1 MMPTLAYRK
10 RLFKM
15 RTNDSILVIAAACLL
30 FSSCKHEEPS
40 ECRQISLS
48 FCETEVKTALNS
60 SRTSLQWSEGDA
72 ISVYNNYDASIATA
86 TYSSGSSINVL
97 VPVDASSVKATYP
110 ETTGSYDAPGFV
122 FPDVQEQASAGV
134 LSGANYPIVA
144 QAAIV
149 GDAAE
154 LHFESVGSAFALNVY
169 KPKEQGEKLRYVTVK
184 PSQRE
189 TAVKVQMVEPFALG
203 AELPTDKRTYAGQVY
218 ACLEKGQYNG
228 IEFLVVTDR
237 YQYSITTNDTMMD
250 LEGHDFFV
258 VNLDLTHLKA
268 YISVGVGT
276 EAFSEEEDH
285 SVDVTLSGAGF
296 VELVQHFPD
305 DQLTEDIIP
314 DFSAVGY
321 HWGEAEFPDYG
332 RVVELGAPSGD
343 DDTEMIQ
350 AAIDGASEGTVI
362 QFQAGRYIVDGLLI
376 LDKNGII
383 LRGAEN
389 RQTEL
394 FARGT
399 LSLDEV
405 NPEADDAT
413 YPVVRTL
420 INLGVAK
427 STRIA
432 TSVRLLRISTIG
444 ANNLAGRRI
453 EYHLS
458 AWNVRGR
465 SLNSGSTEVMG
476 GGSTITEDA
485 FCGSD
490 FVTVAD
496 PTSFNVGENVVVYRP
511 GTQEWIHDLKMDN
524 IIRSTADKTVNQ
536 WNPAD
541 YNMYW
546 ERTIKAVVGKRL
558 YFDTPLMMSITQ
570 AYGGGEV
577 RHYSRTRIKECG
589 IENFKLISDY
599 NPDRDSYAFGVGD
612 IYHATTAIMF
622 YGAEHCWVKNVET
635 HRFCMSA
642 VQISNGARNITIQ
655 DCDQKEP
662 TGYDRT
668 GGLRYAFSI
677 DGGQQCLIRNCTSD
691 QDRHQFATGGKIP
704 GPNVFSRCTGTNAS
718 TDVGPHQRW
727 ATGTLYDN
735 VSTNASMKAY
745 DAGDSGTGHGWQGVN
760 QVFWNCTAESFS
772 LQSPWVT
779 GKNYAI
785 GCKFS
790 GGGDASLSPGRTYPN
805 PGYDPNGNIVN
816 DSDVN
821 GTRIDGECRPRTAGE
836 PESLY
841 EFQLQERLA
850 SGNLVSNLVVL

>member
-1 MMPTLAYRK
+1 
-10 RLFKM
+10 M
-15 RTNDSILVIAAACLL
+15 RTNDSILAIAAICLL
-30 FSSCKHEEPS
+30 LSACKQEEPS

-48 FCETEVKTALNS
+48 ICETEVKTALNPA
-60 SRTSLQWSEGDA
+60 RTALQWSEGDA
-72 ISVYNNYDASIATA
+72 ISVYNDYDASIASA
-86 TYSSGSSINVL
+86 TYEAGAAIKVF
-97 VPVDASSVKATYP
+97 VPVDATQVKATFP
-110 ETTGSYDAPGFV
+110 ETSGSFDAPGFV
-122 FPDVQEQASAGV
+122 FPEVQEQAAAGV
-134 LSGANYPIVA
+134 LNGTCYPIVA

-149 GDAAE
+149 HDAAE
-154 LHFESVGSAFALNVY
+154 LHFETVGSAFALNVY
-169 KPKEQGEKLRYVTVK
+169 KPKEQGEKLQYVTVK
-184 PSQRE
+184 PAQRE
-189 TAVKVQMVEPFALG
+189 KAVKVQMAEPFALG
-203 AELPTDKRTYAGQVY
+203 DGQPSDKRTYEGQVY

-228 IEFLVVTDR
+228 IEFTVVTDR
-237 YQYSITTNDTMMD
+237 FQYNITSNDTMMD
-250 LEGHDFFV
+250 LESHDFFV
-258 VNLDLTHLKA
+258 VNLDLAHLKV
-268 YISVGVGT
+268 YISVGVGS
-276 EAFSEEEDH
+276 ENFSVDEETG
-285 SVDVTLSGAGF
+285 VDVTLPGAGF
-296 VELVQHFPD
+296 LELTQHYPD
-305 DQLTEDIIP
+305 EQLTEDIIP

-332 RVVELGAPSGD
+332 RVVELDAPSGD

-350 AAIDGASEGTVI
+350 AAIDAAAEGTVI
-362 QFQAGRYIVDGLLI
+362 QFQEGRYIVDGLLI
-376 LDKNGII
+376 LDRNGII
-383 LRGAEN
+383 LRGAGN
-389 RQTEL
+389 RQTEI

-399 LSLDEV
+399 LTLDEV
-405 NPEADDAT
+405 DPEADNAT

-420 INLGVAK
+420 INLGVTK

-432 TSVRLLRISTIG
+432 SSVRLLRISTIG
-444 ANNLAGRRI
+444 ANNKAGRRI

-458 AWNVRGR
+458 AWNVKGR

-476 GGSTITEDA
+476 GGTSIIEDA
-485 FCGSD
+485 FCGSE
-490 FVTVAD
+490 FVTVEDAS
-496 PTSFNVGENVVVYRP
+496 SFNVGEKVVVYRP

-536 WNPAD
+536 WDPSD
-541 YNMYW
+541 YNMCW
-546 ERTIKAVVGKRL
+546 ERTVKAIVGNRIYL
-558 YFDTPLMMSITQ
+558 DTPLTMSVTQ
-570 AYGGGEV
+570 AYGGGQV

-589 IENFKLISDY
+589 IENFKLTSDY

-635 HRFCMSA
+635 HCFCMSA
-642 VQISNGARNITIQ
+642 VQISKEARNITIQ
-655 DCDQKEP
+655 DCDQREP
-662 TGYDRT
+662 TGYDKT

-691 QDRHQFATGGKIP
+691 QDRHQFATGSQIP

-735 VSTNASMKAY
+735 VTTNASMKAY

-760 QVFWNCTAESFS
+760 QVFWNCTAASFT

-785 GCKFS
+785 GCKFT

-805 PGYDPNGNIVN
+805 PGYDPDGNLVN

-821 GTRIDGECRPRTAGE
+821 GTRLDGECRPRTAGE

-841 EFQLQERLA
+841 EFQLQKRLEA
-850 SGNLVSNLVVL
+850 GNRVSNLVVL

>member
-405 NPEADDAT
+405 DPEADDAT

-805 PGYDPNGNIVN
+805 PGYDANGNMVN

-821 GTRIDGECRPRTAGE
+821 GTRIDGECRPRTGGE

>member
-1 MMPTLAYRK
+1 
-10 RLFKM
+10 M
-15 RTNDSILVIAAACLL
+15 RNNDSILLLAAACLL
-30 FSSCKHEEPS
+30 LSACNREEPS
-40 ECRQISLS
+40 ECRKISLS
-48 FCETEVKTALNS
+48 ICETAVKTALNPA
-60 SRTSLQWSEGDA
+60 RTALQWSEGDV
-72 ISVYNNYDASIATA
+72 ISVYNNHDGSIASA
-86 TYSSGSSINVL
+86 TYSAGASIDVF
-97 VPVDASSVKATYP
+97 VPVDATSVKATYP

-184 PSQRE
+184 PSQRG
-189 TAVKVQMVEPFALG
+189 TSVKVQLSEPFALG

-321 HWGEAEFPDYG
+321 HWGEAGFPDYG

-362 QFQAGRYIVDGLLI
+362 QFQEGRYIVDSMI
-376 LDKNGII
+376 VVDKSGII
-383 LRGAEN
+383 LRGAGN

-399 LSLDEV
+399 VPLDDDWDPSANGVSYPCVRPLV
-405 NPEADDAT
+405 NVGVSKLNAQGGRTAQVAYSIAAITVTNFDNRIIEQHADAWKI
-413 YPVVRTL
+413 R
-420 INLGVAK
+420 
-427 STRIA
+427 
-432 TSVRLLRISTIG
+432 
-444 ANNLAGRRI
+444 GRRM
-453 EYHLS
+453 Y
-458 AWNVRGR
+458 
-465 SLNSGSTEVMG
+465 SGSTEVMG
-476 GGSTITEDA
+476 SGSEIIEDA
-485 FCGSD
+485 FCGSR
-490 FVTVAD
+490 FVTVKDA
-496 PTSFNVGENVVVYRP
+496 SFFAKGDKVVVSRP

-524 IIRSTADKTVNQ
+524 IIKAADDIGTIVQ
-536 WNPAD
+536 WSPEE
-541 YNMYW
+541 YTMSW
-546 ERTIKAVVGKRL
+546 ERTVTDIVGNRVYL
-558 YFDTPLMMSITQ
+558 DIPLVMSVTQ
-570 AYGGGEV
+570 AYGGGEL
-577 RHYSRTRIKECG
+577 RHYSRTRIHECG
-589 IENFKLISDY
+589 IENLKLTSDY
-599 NPDRDSYAFGVGD
+599 NPARNSTKYGVGD
-612 IYHATTAIMF
+612 IYHATTAIAF
-622 YGAEHCWVKNVET
+622 YGAEHCWVRNVET
-635 HRFCMSA
+635 HFFSNSA
-642 VQISNGARNITIQ
+642 VDLGRESKNITVQ
-655 DCDQKEP
+655 DCDQREP
-662 TGYDRT
+662 AAYLM
-668 GGLRYAFSI
+668 GGLRYAFHIS
-677 DGGQQCLIRNCTSD
+677 GGQQCLVRDCTSD
-691 QDRHQFATGGKIP
+691 DDRHQFVTGSRIP
-704 GPNVFSRCTGTNAS
+704 GPNVFLRCTGTNGHA
-718 TDVGPHQRW
+718 DVGPHQRW

-735 VSTNASMKAY
+735 VSTNSTIKAI
-745 DAGDSGTGHGWQGVN
+745 DAGNSGTGQGWQGTN
-760 QVFWNCTAESFS
+760 QGFWCCPAPKFS
-772 LQSPWVT
+772 LQTPWVT

-785 GCKFS
+785 GCMLP
-790 GGGDASLSPGRTYPN
+790 GGSPLTSFAKARNYPEPGLSPTGQTV
-805 PGYDPNGNIVN
+805 YD
-816 DSDVN
+816 SAVN
-821 GTRIDGECRPRTAGE
+821 GTRILGELRARGPGE
-836 PESLY
+836 EPSLY
-841 EFQLQERLA
+841 EAQLSERLA
-850 SGNLVSNLVVL
+850 SGNRISNVVLL

>member
-1 MMPTLAYRK
+1 MLNNSWK
-10 RLFKM
+10 LLF
-15 RTNDSILVIAAACLL
+15 AACLL
-30 FSSCKHEEPS
+30 LSACQPEEPS
-40 ECRQISLS
+40 EGRKISLS
-48 FCETEVKTALNS
+48 FCGAEVKTVLNPA
-60 SRTSLQWSEGDA
+60 RTALQWSEGDA
-72 ISVYNNYDASIATA
+72 ISVYNNHDASITSA
-86 TYSSGSSINVL
+86 TYTPGASVDVF
-97 VPVDASSVKATYP
+97 VPVDATEVKATFP
-110 ETTGSYDAPGFV
+110 ETTGSYADPGFV
-122 FPDVQEQASAGV
+122 FPEVQEQPEAGV
-134 LSGANYPIVA
+134 LNGSCYPIVA
-144 QAAIV
+144 QASIV
-149 GDAAE
+149 QDAAE
-154 LHFESVGSAFALNVY
+154 LHFEAVGSAFAMNIY
-169 KPKEQGEKLRYVTVK
+169 RAKEQGEKLQYVTVK

-189 TAVKVQMVEPFALG
+189 TAVQVILAEPFEIG
-203 AELPTDKRTYAGQVY
+203 TVKPSDKRTYEDQVY
-218 ACLEKGQYNG
+218 ACLEKGQYSG
-228 IEFLVVTDR
+228 IEFTVVTDR
-237 YQYSITTNDTMMD
+237 YRYSITSNDTMID
-250 LEGHDFFV
+250 LQSHDIFA
-258 VNLDLTHLKA
+258 VNLDLVQLKV
-268 YISVGVGT
+268 YVFSGVGS
-276 EAFSEEEDH
+276 EGFSDKENQLE
-285 SVDVTLSGAGF
+285 DVTLSGAGF
-296 VELVQHFPD
+296 IELTQHQHPSE

-332 RVVELGAPSGD
+332 NVVELAAPSGD
-343 DDTEMIQ
+343 DDTDMIQ
-350 AAIDGASEGTVI
+350 AAIDAASEGTVI
-362 QFQAGRYIVDGLLI
+362 QFQPGRYIVDGLLI

-383 LRGAEN
+383 LRGSGN

-399 LSLDEV
+399 LTLDEV
-405 NPEADDAT
+405 DPEENNGT

-420 INLGVAK
+420 INLGVTK

-432 TSVRLLRISTIG
+432 SSVRLLRISTIG
-444 ANNLAGRRI
+444 ANNKDGRRI
-453 EYHLS
+453 EYHLA

-476 GGSTITEDA
+476 AGSPIIEDA

-496 PTSFNVGENVVVYRP
+496 ASGFNVGESVVVYRP
-511 GTQEWIHDLKMDN
+511 GTTEWIHDLKMDN

-536 WNPAD
+536 WDPAD
-541 YNMYW
+541 YSMCW

-558 YFDTPLMMSITQ
+558 YFDTPLMMSVTQ
-570 AYGGGEV
+570 EYGGGEV

-589 IENFKLISDY
+589 IENFKLTSDY

-642 VQISNGARNITIQ
+642 VQINSAARNITIQ
-655 DCDQKEP
+655 DCDQLEP

-668 GGLRYAFSI
+668 GGLRYAFCI

-691 QDRHQFATGGKIP
+691 EDRHQFATGALIP

-735 VSTNASMKAY
+735 VSTNACMKAY

-760 QVFWNCTAESFS
+760 QVFWNCTAGGFS

-790 GGGDASLSPGRTYPN
+790 GGGDASLSPGRSYPN
-805 PGYDPNGNIVN
+805 PGYDSDGNMVN

-821 GTRIDGECRPRTAGE
+821 GTRIDGVCRPRTAGE

-841 EFQLQERLA
+841 EFQLQKRL
-850 SGNLVSNLVVL
+850 SDGNLVSSLVGL